1 VRIRVVDT
9 SNATDAVATPD
20 LLQFG
25 EASKPVAREVE
36 RPADTSKA
44 KRVKVAEPV
53 EVKSGLLHAARAARM
68 VRPRP
73 DLRRRS
79 GDHGKEGTIMAI
91 EKDMNIVAEI
101 KKRHGS
107 VIDLDKSPTVIIEI
121 IHNFRY
127 LLDEVAGPDGTAG
140 GPPGRR
146 LDPGQGGGEPTLVEP
161 GEVGTAAVLNLLL
174 EVKRDVESIK
184 AGLHK

>member
-1 VRIRVVDT
+1 M
-9 SNATDAVATPD
+9 
-20 LLQFG
+20 
-25 EASKPVAREVE
+25 ARE
-36 RPADTSKA
+36 K
-44 KRVKVAEPV
+44 
-53 EVKSGLLHAARAARM
+53 
-68 VRPRP
+68 
-73 DLRRRS
+73 DL
-79 GDHGKEGTIMAI
+79 
-91 EKDMNIVAEI
+91 NIVAEI

-127 LLDEVAGPDGTAG
+127 LLDEVAGPCGTGG
-140 GPPGRR
+140 GPPGS
-146 LDPGQGGGEPTLVEP
+146 LGP